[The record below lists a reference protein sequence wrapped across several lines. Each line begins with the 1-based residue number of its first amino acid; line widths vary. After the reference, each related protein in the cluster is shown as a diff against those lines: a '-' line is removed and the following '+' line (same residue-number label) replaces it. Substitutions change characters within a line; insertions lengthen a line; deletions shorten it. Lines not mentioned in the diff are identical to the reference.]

1 MSSQE
6 SRLTRALAAFDDAL
20 QAGRVAQA
28 YLVVGMVR
36 EEGLPFAEGVVS
48 RLLCEGIIKPCGE
61 CPSCTKVRE
70 RAHPDVVWIE
80 PEKKSRKVGIE
91 RIRELQRLIYQTTL
105 GGSWK
110 VAVLVGSDRVGEEA
124 ANAFLKTLEEFSPR
138 SLFLLLSDSPQA
150 MMPTI
155 LSRCQRIVLSTEQ
168 ANLPEPWRT
177 QLMEILTAPMEG
189 GLVSRLARC
198 ALLGQLLDQLKKS
211 VKEEEDELTEGQDI
225 DDETLE
231 ARVESRF
238 RGLRSMVV
246 RALLFWHR
254 DILLA
259 VCGMEPSLL
268 RYPEQAETIAA
279 LAKGLPYR
287 DALRN
292 VQTIEGMQRQ
302 FDRNLTQDT
311 VIQATLNA
319 LAG

>member
-124 ANAFLKTLEEFSPR
+124 ANAFLKTLEEPPPR